1 MTLPDPIGGTTTKQV
16 GYFAHDHRGFAE
28 WLAGRLGD
36 DWRVS
41 PASWRTLD
49 DALSALAPAPILS
62 REACIAVQGWTLL
75 LNNTKLGTDVGVLPS
90 RAARLLRCRAIR
102 AVCVDDDQ
110 PGYPARMLS
119 VYGPDGDP
127 ANGFVERSIAAAN
140 DGGRW
145 VFQTHGEPYPFE
157 DLTAYQR
164 RRKTDRFTSSML
176 YDYLR
181 ALDVP
186 IDTEPDWA
194 TAILIQR
201 T

>member
-1 MTLPDPIGGTTTKQV
+1 MTLPGPAGGPTTKQV
-16 GYFAHDHRGFAE
+16 GYFACDHRRFAE
-28 WLAGRLGD
+28 WLAPGLGR
-36 DWRVS
+36 DWHVAAQPWQS
-41 PASWRTLD
+41 LD
-49 DALSALAPAPILS
+49 DAMRDLAPAPVKS
-62 REACIAVQGWTLL
+62 RYGLLDVAGWTVLM
-75 LNNTKLGTDVGVLPS
+75 NNTPLGTDVGLLH
-90 RAARLLRCRAIR
+90 RHAARELRCRAVR

-127 ANGFVERSIAAAN
+127 TDAFVERSIAAAN

-145 VFQTHGEPYPFE
+145 VFQTHGRPYPFE

-164 RRKTDRFTSSML
+164 RRKTDRFTSTML

-194 TAILIQR
+194 TAVLVQR